1 MAAGKSP
8 PPPLLLS
15 ANALLDGA
23 VVYWTGRTWA
33 TALAAGAPRIISVQ
47 IVRGTEKIRGIDFND
62 PKGIEYGH
70 EFVKLHLDEMPNIP
84 IMSYNVFSVQ
94 SNRFWTGWPNAEKP
108 YANPNAKY
116 IFTQITPVS

>member
-33 TALAAGAPRIISVQ
+33 TALAAAAVARDTAAVATLEAALEAALAAEKVIAPELVP
-47 IVRGTEKIRGIDFND
+47 VR
-62 PKGIEYGH
+62 
-70 EFVKLHLDEMPNIP
+70 LDEAGRAVPSHYRARIRALGP
-84 IMSYNVFSVQ
+84 TVRRDLGPQARGEHAY
-94 SNRFWTGWPNAEKP
+94 
-108 YANPNAKY
+108 
-116 IFTQITPVS
+116 VSL